1 MNKPQSLRHA
11 LNKAVPYVR
20 NNPDKLHLFV
30 DNGSLVATGASSMS
44 WEYRYT
50 LNAVIED
57 FSGDQNL
64 LMAPVLLWL
73 RDNQP
78 DAINNLFNDGNNWQ
92 GIVESL
98 TLPKFTRKYEKY
110 RGGGMPGAVDV
121 DLGLDDSALDTEFS
135 IGGTELLLFKQMG
148 KATVDGIQLRFT
160 GSIQRDDTGEVQ
172 AVELV
177 VRGRHKEVD
186 SGEWK
191 TGESNTTKVTSTN
204 SYAKLTINGEVLYE
218 VDLINMVEI
227 VDGVDL
233 MEAHRNALGL

>member
-50 LNAVIED
+50 LNVVIED

-78 DAINNLFNDGNNWQ
+78 DAINNPALREKLFTFEVDILRNDVCDISLKRSRAITWWVRMKTCWYLIALMPTGATPNERRKCSGNACNAALRHFRYNWQ
-92 GIVESL
+92 KGGQIS
-98 TLPKFTRKYEKY
+98 TRKC
-110 RGGGMPGAVDV
+110 
-121 DLGLDDSALDTEFS
+121 L
-135 IGGTELLLFKQMG
+135 
-148 KATVDGIQLRFT
+148 
-160 GSIQRDDTGEVQ
+160 
-172 AVELV
+172 
-177 VRGRHKEVD
+177 
-186 SGEWK
+186 
-191 TGESNTTKVTSTN
+191 
-204 SYAKLTINGEVLYE
+204 
-218 VDLINMVEI
+218 
-227 VDGVDL
+227 
-233 MEAHRNALGL
+233 